1 MKFAYQIA
9 EEVRSGQ
16 VSAEEVVREAL
27 ERAEG
32 VQNLNAF
39 ITIAHDAALARAR
52 KLDKKRAAGE
62 TLGPLAG
69 VPIAVK
75 DNICTAGIRTTA
87 GSKSLKAFVPP
98 YSATV
103 VARLEA
109 AGAVVIAKANLDE
122 FGMGG
127 SGENSAFGA
136 SRNPWDPSK
145 VPGGSSSG
153 SAVAVA
159 AGVVPIALGTDTGGS
174 VRQPAAYTGLI
185 GFKPTYG
192 RLSRYGVIAFASSL
206 DQIGVLCH
214 SSRDLALVIDATSGP
229 DPYDATSLVAPP
241 AFVEGL
247 GSSTSLEGLR
257 IGVIQELAGEGNREE
272 VLAGLKDMMG
282 RLEALGAEVD
292 SASIPNAPYGIAA
305 YYLVAPAE
313 ASANLARFDAML
325 YSERVG
331 ENRAGQ
337 AEVMMRSRGALFGPE
352 VRRRILMGTYALSA
366 GYYDAYYGKA
376 LKVRRLIA
384 DDFERAFKDFDLLM
398 TPTTPSTAYPLG
410 QKSDDPLA
418 MYLDDMDTVLANLVG
433 MGAITLPAGSAN
445 GLPCGV
451 QLFAPTLQ
459 DEKLVAVA
467 AQLERE
473 AGETFAPVAPDY
485 A

>member
-9 EEVRSGQ
+9 EEVRSGR
-16 VSAEEVVREAL
+16 VSAEEVVRGAL
-27 ERAEG
+27 GRAES
-32 VQNLNAF
+32 VQKDLNAF

-52 KLDKKRAAGE
+52 RLDEKLSAGE

-69 VPIAVK
+69 VPIVVK

-87 GSKSLKAFVPP
+87 GSKSLDFVPP

-136 SRNPWDPSK
+136 TRNPWDPSK

-153 SAVAVA
+153 SAAAVS
-159 AGVVPIALGTDTGGS
+159 AGVAPLALGTDTGGS

-206 DQIGVLCH
+206 DQIGVLCR
-214 SSRDLALVIDATSGP
+214 SPRDLALTLDAASGP
-229 DPYDATSLVAPP
+229 DPYDATSLDSS
-241 AFVEGL
+241 AFVESL
-247 GSSTSLEGLR
+247 ESPTPLEGLR
-257 IGVIQELAGEGNREE
+257 IGVIQELSGEGNREE
-272 VLAGLKDMMG
+272 VSAGLERMVG
-282 RLEALGAEVD
+282 RLESLGARLGD
-292 SASIPNAPYGIAA
+292 ASIPNAPYGVAA
-305 YYLVAPAE
+305 YYLVGPAE

-325 YSERVG
+325 YSERIG

-398 TPTTPSTAYPLG
+398 TPTTPSTAYALG
-410 QKSDDPLA
+410 KKSDDPLA
-418 MYLDDMDTVLANLVG
+418 MYLDDIDTVLANLVG
-433 MGAITLPAGSAN
+433 VGAITVPAGTAN
-445 GLPCGV
+445 GLPRGI
-451 QLFAPTLQ
+451 QLFAPTSQ

-467 AQLERE
+467 AQLERN
-473 AGETFAPVAPDY
+473 AGEIFAPTAPDY

>member
-27 ERAEG
+27 GRAER
-32 VQNLNAF
+32 VQKDLNAF

-52 KLDKKRAAGE
+52 TLDEKSAAGE
-62 TLGPLAG
+62 TFGPLAG
-69 VPIAVK
+69 VPIVVK

-87 GSKSLKAFVPP
+87 GSKSLETFVPP
-98 YSATV
+98 YSGAV

-153 SAVAVA
+153 SAVSVS

-206 DQIGVLCH
+206 DQIGVLCR
-214 SSRDLALVIDATSGP
+214 SSRDLALTLDAASGP
-229 DPYDATSLVAPP
+229 DPYDATSLEAPP
-241 AFVEGL
+241 AFTESL
-247 GSSTSLEGLR
+247 TSVPLNGLR
-257 IGVIQELAGEGNREE
+257 IGVVRELSGEGNSEE
-272 VLAGLKDMMG
+272 VLAGLERMAG
-282 RLEALGAEVD
+282 RLEALGAEVGN
-292 SASIPNAPYGIAA
+292 ASIPNAPYGIAA

-325 YSERVG
+325 YSERIG

-384 DDFERAFKDFDLLM
+384 DDFKRAFKDFDLLM
-398 TPTTPSTAYPLG
+398 TPTTPSTAYPLS

-433 MGAITLPAGSAN
+433 IGAITLPAGSAD